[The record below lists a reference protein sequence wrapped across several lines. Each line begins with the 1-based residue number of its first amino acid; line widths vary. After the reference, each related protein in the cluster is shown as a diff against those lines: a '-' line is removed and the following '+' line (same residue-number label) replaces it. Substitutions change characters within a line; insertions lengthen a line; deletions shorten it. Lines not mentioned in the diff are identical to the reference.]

1 MYLAITDNL
10 FPKIG
15 IGKVVKVLFPE
26 KMICYL
32 LESHNFVKFG
42 MKR

>member
-1 MYLAITDNL
+1 MNV

-15 IGKVVKVLFPE
+15 NGRVMKILFPE
-26 KMICYL
+26 KMIRDS
-32 LESHNFVKFG
+32 LESHHFVKFG